1 MNNPADGTPFQR
13 TSYLRRE
20 ERWQPVRGRLLQA
33 QSENWQRALSTVIS
47 ELTPAEAF
55 RQGSVLENL
64 QNRLQR
70 GFMPAPG
77 QSLAT
82 TAPRRGALDL
92 VIRKELGLRNSCQ
105 RDVLPHLI
113 DMLPDFK
120 YCAGP
125 KANPL
130 IVEWGEIPFAPLGA
144 ARQMFACGADI
155 NARSGEGT
163 TALMWRTYHK
173 DVGAV
178 ASLLMDMQANATL
191 ADRSGLTAPA
201 IAQALQEAR
210 PQSLRGRT
218 MVDIYKAHAA
228 GAPRDEVVGMAGYC
242 EDVRSERFRSR
253 RLAAA
258 VAAPAP

>member
-20 ERWQPVRGRLLQA
+20 ERWQPVRGPFLQA
-33 QSENWQRALSTVIS
+33 QSQNWQRALSTVIS

-55 RQGSVLENL
+55 RQGGVL
-64 QNRLQR
+64 QDIQDRLQAGR
-70 GFMPAPG
+70 MPAPG

-92 VIRKELGLRNSCQ
+92 VIRKELGMRNSRN

-113 DMLPDFK
+113 DMLPDFN
-120 YCAGP
+120 YRAGP

-130 IVEWGEIPFAPLGA
+130 MVEWGEIPYAPLA
-144 ARQMFACGADI
+144 AAQQMYACGANI

-178 ASLLMDMQANATL
+178 ASLLTDMRADATL
-191 ADRSGLTAPA
+191 ADRAGLTAPA
-201 IAQALQEAR
+201 IAKALQEAR
-210 PQSLRGRT
+210 PKSLRGHT
-218 MVDIYKAHAA
+218 LVNIYKAHAA
-228 GAPRDEVVGMAGYC
+228 GAPRDEVMQMAGYC
-242 EDVRSERFRSR
+242 EDVRYERFRSR
-253 RLAAA
+253 RFGLA
-258 VAAPAP
+258 VAAPTT